1 METLL
6 DLRSIL
12 IWLISGGGGGVIAW
26 WLIPHVAWMAALEYE
41 HKRWCAM
48 ALAGIV
54 GVLATCASVI
64 VFQDSAPADWR
75 GWVIKLVGV
84 FMAAAIAGQ
93 LAHARD
99 TAVRAKRA
107 SAAGAA
113 RLKDDCGC
121 EGTCTCP
128 K

>member
-6 DLRSIL
+6 DLRAIL
-12 IWLISGGGGGVIAW
+12 IWCISGGGGGVIAW

-48 ALAGIV
+48 TLAGIV
-54 GVLATCASVI
+54 GVMATCASVI
-64 VFQDSAPADWR
+64 VFRDSAPADWR
-75 GWVIKLVGV
+75 GWAIKLVAV
-84 FMAAAIAGQ
+84 FMTAAIAGQ

-99 TAVRAKRA
+99 TTVQSKKA
-107 SAAGAA
+107 SAAGAK
-113 RLKDDCGC
+113 RLADCDC
-121 EGTCTCP
+121 EGTCACP

>member
-6 DLRSIL
+6 DLRSVL
-12 IWLISGGGGGVIAW
+12 IWCISGGGGGVIAW
-26 WLIPHVAWMAALEYE
+26 WLIPRVPWMAALAYE

-48 ALAGIV
+48 ILAGFV

-64 VFQDSAPADWR
+64 AFEDSAPADWR
-75 GWVIKLVGV
+75 GWGIKLVAV
-84 FMAAAIAGQ
+84 FMTAAVAGQ
-93 LAHARD
+93 LAHSREV
-99 TAVRAKRA
+99 TVQAKKS
-107 SAAGAA
+107 SAAGAK
-113 RLKDDCGC
+113 RLDDCDC